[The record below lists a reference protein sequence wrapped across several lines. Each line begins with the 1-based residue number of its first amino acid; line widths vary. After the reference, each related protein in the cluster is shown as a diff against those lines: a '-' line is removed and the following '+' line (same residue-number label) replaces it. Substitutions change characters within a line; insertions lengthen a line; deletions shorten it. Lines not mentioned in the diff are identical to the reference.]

1 MIFVD
6 FPIYGP
12 LRIPL
17 LILEWIIAVISLEL
31 GIIFFMKYIK
41 QPNQLR
47 TSQEL
52 GFTSFCLCFSLMRF
66 LLIIGDYFSSDII
79 VSPFLIWGS
88 GSVRDLFLNFGYFSL
103 LSGVFIFV
111 FSIEKYKKYL
121 FRKYFFTSCFFSLI
135 ILFLITFFFNLEV
148 IRISLFIFGPL
159 FLYFIALYL
168 IDIFKKILNKE
179 NILID
184 LIKIFPE
191 FLLLSIGFVFS
202 TEYSVKLFGLEFRL
216 FGSIVQLISFGLIFY
231 FFIRLPSFSE
241 LDWQDKV
248 EEILLLDKK
257 SGLCAFYKSF
267 INKDANIT
275 EVLMSGAITSVNIML
290 EELIPATDAKISV
303 IEKKGKILNIFS
315 SKFLT
320 GVFISR
326 DKLNSIIFYLKQF
339 TEKVESLYQH
349 VLVDW
354 DGNIDIFYPV
364 ENIITELFSRK

>member
-1 MIFVD
+1 M
-6 FPIYGP
+6 
-12 LRIPL
+12 
-17 LILEWIIAVISLEL
+17 
-31 GIIFFMKYIK
+31 
-41 QPNQLR
+41 
-47 TSQEL
+47 
-52 GFTSFCLCFSLMRF
+52 
-66 LLIIGDYFSSDII
+66 
-79 VSPFLIWGS
+79 
-88 GSVRDLFLNFGYFSL
+88 
-103 LSGVFIFV
+103 
-111 FSIEKYKKYL
+111 
-121 FRKYFFTSCFFSLI
+121 
-135 ILFLITFFFNLEV
+135 
-148 IRISLFIFGPL
+148 
-159 FLYFIALYL
+159 
-168 IDIFKKILNKE
+168 
-179 NILID
+179 
-184 LIKIFPE
+184 
-191 FLLLSIGFVFS
+191 
-202 TEYSVKLFGLEFRL
+202 
-216 FGSIVQLISFGLIFY
+216 
-231 FFIRLPSFSE
+231 
-241 LDWQDKV
+241 DWQDKV